1 MDNFPVRRL
10 PPDPP
15 ENEFA
20 PLTSCSIGRG
30 AVAPSQTLPMRF
42 ATNRNHGNGRQHDC
56 RKPKRRSPGRSSN
69 GRQPREWS
77 AATDPKEASGEKR
90 GGDLVRFP
98 ARNRFGEAPTLR
110 ETRKD
115 QPVRSVARTRPFRSD
130 NSLYP
135 NRFGA
140 FSIIEIPSVPDPA
153 RQCPE
158 KRRNG
163 VLRPRMPIAPPPTLL
178 VPKNAARAILG
189 RLRRFRRRPWTLPKA
204 ISERPRRTVAA
215 EG

>member
-1 MDNFPVRRL
+1 VFAQPQIVFKSFSNPRARKCLWITLLRCSKTGVKT
-10 PPDPP
+10 PPRTPQ
-15 ENEFA
+15 NEFA
-20 PLTSCSIGRG
+20 SLTARSIGRG

-42 ATNRNHGNGRQHDC
+42 ATNRNHENGRQHDC

-69 GRQPREWS
+69 GRQPRERS

-115 QPVRSVARTRPFRSD
+115 RPVRSVARTRPFRSD
-130 NSLYP
+130 KGAYP

-140 FSIIEIPSVPDPA
+140 FQPA
-153 RQCPE
+153 RMQSGSKHPAPMPLE
-158 KRRNG
+158 SPKRPFSG
-163 VLRPRMPIAPPPTLL
+163 VFRLGWYFG
-178 VPKNAARAILG
+178 ARFARCAL
-189 RLRRFRRRPWTLPKA
+189 
-204 ISERPRRTVAA
+204 
-215 EG
+215 